1 MGKIRRT
8 KSLYFI
14 ASVVLLFFIK
24 PILAQNNFSDSLQ
37 YLSYNHL
44 EEKISNTLSDSL
56 KKVYSQVYLVKA
68 KKSGDT
74 IRIADSFCLM
84 SEAHSHTQLG
94 VAYADSIILYTENTS
109 HYKYPAEGYL
119 QKGIQL
125 YYNSRYEEALDS
137 FIKTEK
143 AAKDKNNIPQQ
154 ISVKHYIGLLKNVN
168 NEKEEALNYF
178 RGNLKFIEENNVQL
192 GNEKLYF
199 KTLFALADSYN
210 RNQLIDSA
218 EIICRR
224 GLRESVSSKDK
235 YLYPQFLMSYGVTS
249 AFKGEWDVALD
260 SLLKGSSLLVN
271 EKRQLCESYIIISGV
286 YRVKKLNIQSVRYLT
301 KVDSIY
307 SIHQEVLYVAKRAY
321 EFLLTHYRDND
332 DVYNQIEILEK
343 LILVNNVI
351 KNTEGDLSKNI
362 VKKYETPLLIEE
374 KEELIKKLK
383 EKEGFNKM
391 IKISFYLLT
400 VIMLFIIYYYY
411 RRTKLNERRFNALM
425 EDYNSKGNLLKIEK
439 RGLEEAKPFLGL
451 SEKLVSDTL
460 NRLEEFEKFAQ
471 FTRQDYTLSKL
482 AKELKTNSSYLSKII
497 NVTKSQNFSTY
508 LNNLRIDYA
517 IDQLSKNK
525 KLRLY
530 TIQAIAEE
538 VGFRNAQSFSTAFY
552 RKTGIYPSFFVKQL
566 KRQKMSISD

>member
-1 MGKIRRT
+1 MGEMRNNRSRI
-8 KSLYFI
+8 LI
-14 ASVVLLFFIK
+14 VCMVLLFVIK
-24 PILAQNNFSDSLQ
+24 PVVAKKNSTDSLQ
-37 YLSYNHL
+37 YLGYDYL
-44 EEKISNTLSDSL
+44 EEKINSILSDSL
-56 KKVYSQVYLVKA
+56 KKVYAQVFLAKA

-84 SEAHSHTQLG
+84 SEAHSHTPLG
-94 VAYADSIILYTENTS
+94 IAYADSIIQYTENLG

-125 YYNSRYEEALDS
+125 YYNSRYELALNG

-143 AAKDKNNIPQQ
+143 AAKLQNNIPQR

-178 RGNLKFIEENNVQL
+178 KENLKFIEENNLQL
-192 GNEKLYF
+192 RNEKLYF

-218 EIICRR
+218 EIICRK
-224 GLRESVSSKDK
+224 GLRESASTKDK

-249 AFKGEWDVALD
+249 AFKGELDMALD
-260 SLLKGSSLLVN
+260 SLIKGSSLLRN
-271 EKRQLCESYIIISGV
+271 EKQQLCESYIIISGI
-286 YRVKKLNIQSVRYLT
+286 YRAKKINTQSVRYLI

-307 SIHQEVLYVAKRAY
+307 SIHQEVFFVAKRAY
-321 EFLLTHYRDND
+321 EFLLTHYRESD

-351 KNTEGDLSKNI
+351 KSTEGGLSKSI
-362 VKKYETPLLIEE
+362 VKKYEIPSLIEE

-383 EKEGFNKM
+383 EKEGFNKR
-391 IKISFYLLT
+391 IKISLYLLT
-400 VIMLFIIYYYY
+400 VILLFIIYYYY
-411 RRTKLNERRFNALM
+411 RRTKLNERRFNALL
-425 EDYNSKGNLLKIEK
+425 EDYNSKGNLLKIKE
-439 RGLEEAKPFLGL
+439 RGLEEPKPSLGL
-451 SEKLVSDTL
+451 SEKLIRDTL
-460 NRLEEFEKFAQ
+460 NRLEEFEKSFQ
-471 FTRQDYTLSKL
+471 FTKRHYTLSIL

-497 NVTKSQNFSTY
+497 NVTKGQNFSTY
-508 LNNLRIDYA
+508 FNNLRIEHA
-517 IDQLSKNK
+517 IEQLAKSK

-538 VGFRNAQSFSTAFY
+538 MGFQSAQSFSSAFHK
-552 RKTGIYPSFFVKQL
+552 KTGIYPSFFIKQL
-566 KRQKMSISD
+566 KKQNIIISD